1 MHWKGEAMK
10 TLLVAYGAAALAMLG
25 LDAVWLTLSA
35 DRLYRPLLGDML
47 LPDFRPAPAIL
58 FYLLYVAGVVI
69 FAVRPALTAGRWTA
83 AAGYG
88 ALFGFF
94 CYATYDLTNQATL
107 KTWSTT
113 VTVVDMGWG
122 TFLTACAATAG
133 YLAASR
139 LGRRG

>member
-1 MHWKGEAMK
+1 MK
-10 TLLVAYGAAALAMLG
+10 TMLIAYGAAALTMLG
-25 LDAVWLTLSA
+25 MDAVWLGVTANL
-35 DRLYRPLLGDML
+35 LYRPLLGDIML
-47 LPDFRPAPAIL
+47 PGFRPVPAIL
-58 FYLLYVAGVVI
+58 FYLLYVLGIVI
-69 FAVRPALTAGRWTA
+69 FAIKPALVTGEWFA
-83 AAGYG
+83 AATGG

-107 KTWSTT
+107 KTWPVT

-139 LGRRG
+139 FG